1 MWLDAYVPYQQWSFG
16 RMDIVLRTSVEPL
29 SVVPAFR
36 RAVYAGDQDLPLSG
50 VTTMEAAV
58 AASTAGPRFTAILLG
73 LFAGIA
79 VLLAAVGLYGVLA
92 TTVRQR
98 TSEIGMRMVCGAK
111 PVGILRLVLFEGLR
125 LSAVGMAAG
134 LVIALSMAGLIRS
147 MLVSVT
153 PTDPLTFVAI
163 TLLFVAVVIVSTM
176 IPALRASRV
185 DPVVAIR
192 NT

>member
-1 MWLDAYVPYQQWSFG
+1 M
-16 RMDIVLRTSVEPL
+16 
-29 SVVPAFR
+29 
-36 RAVYAGDQDLPLSG
+36 
-50 VTTMEAAV
+50 
-58 AASTAGPRFTAILLG
+58 
-73 LFAGIA
+73 
-79 VLLAAVGLYGVLA
+79 LLAAVGIYGVLA

-111 PVGILRLVLFEGLR
+111 PEGILRLVLFEGLR
-125 LSAVGMAAG
+125 LSALGMAVG
-134 LVIALSMAGLIRS
+134 LAIALSMTGLIRS

-163 TLLFVAVVIVSTM
+163 TLLFVAVVSVSTM

-192 NT
+192 NN